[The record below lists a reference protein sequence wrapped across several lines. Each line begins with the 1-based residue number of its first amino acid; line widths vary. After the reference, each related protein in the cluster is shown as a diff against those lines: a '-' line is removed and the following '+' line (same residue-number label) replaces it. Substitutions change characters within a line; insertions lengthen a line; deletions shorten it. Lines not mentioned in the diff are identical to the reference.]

1 MPYKEPA
8 PVTVPLELREQLDI
22 IREYHGYT
30 WLQLLELLLISY
42 TQTHARDYQAILK
55 LLRSQQQ

>member
-22 IREYHGYT
+22 IREYYGYT
-30 WLQLLELLLISY
+30 WLELLELLLISY
-42 TQTHARDYQAILK
+42 TQTHARDYQTILNR
-55 LLRSQQQ
+55 LGVHQ